1 MGLSG
6 RCEGAVMKKNGR
18 LEFKEWL
25 SEVNTITLARH
36 HMSIYELEDDIPRT
50 VMKLAYDKGTTPE
63 RFVESEVD
71 KIFRLE
77 DETDV

>member
-1 MGLSG
+1 
-6 RCEGAVMKKNGR
+6 MKKNGR

-25 SEVNTITLARH
+25 GEVNTITLARH
-36 HMSIYELEDDIPRT
+36 HMSIYELEDDIPRA

-77 DETDV
+77 DESDL